1 MVVTYIYKDRIL
13 ANKNKKSSKAK
24 SSSGKRKIKVKKR
37 SIKRGDMVGGNKAQL
52 KATALTLRKKGN
64 GKVHNLVDKY
74 QITKPLRD
82 KIYADIQRIRQMWC
96 QGSSDMQIRRDLNL
110 SHQSWRA
117 RLNIMRTV
125 PPDEGVLASYKRYT
139 NQHERFTTRLESR
152 LDKLTG
158 LYEAA
163 NEEIELPVLRRGAT
177 ADETY
182 KRKRDPRE
190 ARRIQVQL
198 ARVDEAM
205 RDGEEK
211 LLAIK
216 TQLGIISPLK
226 LGQEGDDMSKSLFR
240 ASNIKEIWRRRK
252 EKEKEVEVEAKNL
265 GETTKSKRR

>member
-1 MVVTYIYKDRIL
+1 MTNK
-13 ANKNKKSSKAK
+13 KNKTSKAK
-24 SSSGKRKIKVKKR
+24 SSSSRKKISIKKHPRKR
-37 SIKRGDMVGGNKAQL
+37 SDMVGGNKAQL
-52 KATALTLRKKGN
+52 EATALTLRKSNN
-64 GKVHNLVDKY
+64 GKVHNLIDKY
-74 QITKPLRD
+74 QITKPIRD

-96 QGSSDMQIRRDLNL
+96 QGSNDMQIRRDLNL

-163 NEEIELPVLRRGAT
+163 NEEIELPVLRRDAGPN
-177 ADETY
+177 EVY

-190 ARRIQVQL
+190 ARRIQALL
-198 ARVDEAM
+198 ARVDEVM

-226 LGQEGDDMSKSLFR
+226 LGQEEGDMAKSLFR

-252 EKEKEVEVEAKNL
+252 EKEKEVEVEVVA
-265 GETTKSKRR
+265 TKKKKGA

>member
-1 MVVTYIYKDRIL
+1 M
-13 ANKNKKSSKAK
+13 ANKKNKTSKAK
-24 SSSGKRKIKVKKR
+24 SSSGKRKIRVKKR
-37 SIKRGDMVGGNKAQL
+37 SVKRGDMVGGSKAQL
-52 KATALTLRKKGN
+52 GATALTLRKSGN
-64 GKVHNLVDKY
+64 GKVQNLVDKY

-96 QGSSDMQIRRDLNL
+96 QGSSDMEIRRDLNL

-158 LYEAA
+158 LYDSA
-163 NEEIELPVLRRGAT
+163 NEEIELLVLRRGA
-177 ADETY
+177 AANEVY

-190 ARRIQVQL
+190 ARRIQALL
-198 ARVDEAM
+198 ARVDEVM

-216 TQLGIISPLK
+216 TQLGIITPFKS
-226 LGQEGDDMSKSLFR
+226 GEAGDDMAKSLFR

-252 EKEKEVEVEAKNL
+252 EKEKEVDVKSVIV
-265 GETTKSKRR
+265 TK

>member
-1 MVVTYIYKDRIL
+1 MTNK
-13 ANKNKKSSKAK
+13 KNKTSKAK
-24 SSSGKRKIKVKKR
+24 SSPTKRKIKVKKHPR
-37 SIKRGDMVGGNKAQL
+37 KRGDMVGGNKAQL
-52 KATALTLRKKGN
+52 EATALTLRKKGN

-96 QGSSDMQIRRDLNL
+96 QGSNDMEIRRDLNL

-158 LYEAA
+158 LYDSA
-163 NEEIELPVLRRGAT
+163 NEEIELPVMRRGAGP
-177 ADETY
+177 DEVY

-190 ARRIQVQL
+190 ARRIQALL
-198 ARVDEAM
+198 ARVDEVM

-226 LGQEGDDMSKSLFR
+226 LGQEEGDMAKSLFR

-252 EKEKEVEVEAKNL
+252 EKEKEVEVEAKDL
-265 GETTKSKRR
+265 GETTKSKRKV